1 MRQIPRIKYVIYA
14 DFVDDLNNCR
24 NIKLYE
30 AAPELLRA
38 AVSFRDWFKTF
49 FPNSYAEADIQELK
63 ELNAAIAAAEF
74 HAPSAEPSASTPNP
88 TPKAD

>member
-1 MRQIPRIKYVIYA
+1 MNQFPKIKYVIYS

-38 AVSFRDWFKTF
+38 AIAFHAWFKEF
-49 FPNSYAEADIQELK
+49 DQNVYAEINCVELRD
-63 ELNAAIAAAEF
+63 LLSAIAAAEF
-74 HAPSAEPSASTPNP
+74 QGPSAPSIDATPNP
-88 TPKAD
+88 KAD